1 VAGVTLANRP
11 KSAETSSESSAELY
25 ARVSTFHVEH
35 DHMPSVIEALNQ
47 SLTKLDHNPGYK
59 GLLCLEHDGVR
70 NQLIIITLWNTAD
83 LAATA
88 HRAEDALALIFDATD
103 TGVTSWA
110 YEVLALLPC
119 PDGLPRVALAVK

>member
-1 VAGVTLANRP
+1 MVAMTLANQP
-11 KSAETSSESSAELY
+11 KSAETSSESPAALY

-47 SLTKLDHNPGYK
+47 SLTQLDHNPGYK

-70 NQLIIITLWNTAD
+70 NQLIIITLWGTAD

-119 PDGLPRVALAVK
+119 PDGIPKVVLSVQ

>member
-1 VAGVTLANRP
+1 MTLANQP
-11 KSAETSSESSAELY
+11 KSAETSRESPNALY

-70 NQLIIITLWNTAD
+70 KQLIIITLWSTAD

-88 HRAEDALALIFDATD
+88 HRAEDALASLFDATD

-110 YEVLALLPC
+110 YEVLALLPS
-119 PDGLPRVALAVK
+119 PDGIPRVALAMN